1 MHQSTVTVKG
11 QVTIPAPIRK
21 KIGLDRGGRV
31 TFTMVDDKV
40 YLQPIQDKVEAAF
53 GIVTPSQSASL
64 EQFEA
69 AIKQRAGR

>member
-21 KIGLDRGGRV
+21 QIGLQRGGRV
-31 TFTMVDDKV
+31 SFTVEDDKV
-40 YLQPIQDKVEAAF
+40 YLKPVQDKVEAAF
-53 GIVTPSQSASL
+53 GLVTASQSASL
-64 EQFEA
+64 AQLEA